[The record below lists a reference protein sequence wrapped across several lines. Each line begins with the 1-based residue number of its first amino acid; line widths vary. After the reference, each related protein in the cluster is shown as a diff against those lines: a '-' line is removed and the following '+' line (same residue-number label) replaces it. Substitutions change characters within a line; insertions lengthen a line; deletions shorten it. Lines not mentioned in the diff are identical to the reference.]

1 MKVLNLNMLKGRNW
15 ENRVT
20 SYFLNKY
27 VGKIGTGKDS
37 LMKGLISNCVFVAE
51 VIDVGDNNTFVVDV
65 EEPTFTPHPFGDE
78 LDEDVFYFDGEG
90 KL

>member
-1 MKVLNLNMLKGRNW
+1 
-15 ENRVT
+15 
-20 SYFLNKY
+20 
-27 VGKIGTGKDS
+27 
-37 LMKGLISNCVFVAE
+37 MKGLISNCVIVAE

-65 EEPTFTPHPFGDE
+65 EEPTFTPPPFGDE